1 MKTTQTT
8 ARPRPS
14 CLASLAART
23 LLAPVLALAFGTPTL
38 AQTDFPTKPVKF
50 IVPSAAGGSSDI
62 IGRIV
67 AQKLSELWGQPAVV
81 DNRGAVSGIV
91 GAELGQKAPPDGY
104 TLTVGNSGTHVM
116 NYGLYKALPYDPIN
130 GFAPIA
136 KMGVSPTVLIGNA
149 SLPFVTTRELIA
161 YSKANSIN
169 MASPGATALF
179 AARMFNSMAGTDIT
193 IVPYKGSAPADLS
206 VIQNETQVSFTSL
219 ASARVHVQGGRVRMI
234 ATTSIARDPAI
245 PNVPTLNESGVKG
258 YELEFWVGLFAPAG
272 TPPRIVEKINAD
284 LAKVLAAP
292 DVQKRL
298 DEVSFSVAYVPAAQF
313 ADYVRKSAE
322 RNARL
327 MRELG
332 IQPE

>member
-1 MKTTQTT
+1 MTPSRPVPAVSSAGP
-8 ARPRPS
+8 ARR
-14 CLASLAART
+14 A
-23 LLAPVLALAFGTPTL
+23 VLAFMLPTML
-38 AQTDFPTKPVKF
+38 LFTGAPATAQSDYPSKPVRF

-62 IGRIV
+62 IARVV
-67 AQKLSELWGQPAVV
+67 AQKLSELWGQPVV
-81 DNRGAVSGIV
+81 IDNRGAVSGIV
-91 GAELGQKAPPDGY
+91 GAELGQKAAPDGY

-116 NYGLYKALPYDPIN
+116 NYGLYKTLPYDPIN

-136 KMGVSPTVLIGNA
+136 KMGVSPTVLIGNS
-149 SLPFVTTRELIA
+149 SLPFTNARELVA

-179 AARMFNSMAGTDIT
+179 ASRMFNSMAGTDIT
-193 IVPYKGSAPADLS
+193 IIPYKGSAPADLS
-206 VIQNETQVSFTSL
+206 VIQNETQVAFTSL
-219 ASARVHVQGGRVRMI
+219 ASARSHVQGGRVRII
-234 ATTSIARDPAI
+234 ATTSLAREPAI
-245 PNVPTLNESGVKG
+245 ANVPTLNESGVKG

-272 TPPRIVEKINAD
+272 TPARIVEKVNAD
-284 LAKVLAAP
+284 LARVLKSP

-298 DEVSFSVAYVPAAQF
+298 DEVGFSAAYMPTAAF

-322 RNARL
+322 KNAKL